1 MFGKSLSSKVAAG
14 SESTVPLNLYIL
26 LKAIVEVH
34 FLVLRFLLLSLDSL
48 ASELFKSICRNIANA
63 I

>member
-1 MFGKSLSSKVAAG
+1 MFGKSLGTKVAAG
-14 SESTVPLNLYIL
+14 SESTVLLNLYIL
-26 LKAIVEVH
+26 LKAIVKVH

-48 ASELFKSICRNIANA
+48 CSELFKSICRNIANA